1 MEQQRTPLSDAAR
14 HIVDEALQAAAHE
27 TTAGQPAQAEA
38 LYRAVLDLAP
48 GHAEAHF
55 GLGMLARQAGDLAT
69 AIPHLTEALQGA
81 TGEQRYWLAY
91 IEALIAARQFATAS
105 DLIALGR
112 SHGLAG
118 PEVDA
123 FEQQLAT
130 VGAPDP
136 ATIDAAT
143 ALFGSG
149 RLDEAGYAAQF
160 LTEQFPQHPFGYKLL
175 GGIHHLQGNLLPA
188 LESMQVAVQYA
199 PDDAEALSN
208 LGLLLRGAGRLTEAQ
223 AVLERAVALRADD
236 AHIHNHMALTLL
248 DAGRLSEAHAS
259 ASTALA
265 LDPAHAQAGNTLAM
279 ILQHQG
285 RALEAVEAYRAVLA
299 RDPHNTDA
307 HSNMLFCM
315 SQVSSIGPD
324 ALFAAHRTFGRQL
337 EAKVGLPRS
346 DWRNTP
352 DPARP
357 LRIGFV
363 SGDLRN
369 HAVVSFIEPLLEHL
383 AHRPGLVLHTYYTHV
398 LRDTV
403 TKRLRGHMAIWHD
416 VAGTTDAALDALI
429 RADGIDILIDLA
441 GHTAYNR
448 LPVFARKPAPVQASW
463 IGYPG
468 TTGLAAMDYYLTD
481 HAILPPGQYD
491 HLFTEKLVH
500 LPITAP
506 FQPAADAPD
515 LIPPPALT
523 NGFVTFGSFNRL
535 SKISREVVAVWS
547 SLLRAEPDA
556 RLLVAGLPEQGREQ
570 LWPWFEEEGIASE
583 RLRFHGRT
591 GMYDYLALHNEVDIC
606 LDTFPYSG
614 GTTTLH
620 AMSMGVPTLTL
631 KGDTA
636 AGRQTV
642 SILEHNGL
650 LGFIASDA
658 EEFVVKGKAACRNL
672 ARVTELRTILR
683 GRFSPNSSDAMIQ
696 VAGSFEHALRM
707 MWQRWCAGLP
717 AASFAVPILPAP
729 QAEIEAEVA
738 AEAAT
743 PAPPAPLETRI
754 FVTQPAMPPL
764 ADFIPYLEQ
773 IWESKFLTNGGQFHQ
788 QLEEALCAYLGV
800 EHISLFANGTVAL
813 MTALQALGIEGEV
826 ITTPYSFVATSHAL
840 LWNGLQPVFVDINP
854 VTFNLDPAR
863 IEEAITPRTTAIMP
877 VHCYGNPCDVE
888 AIEHIASKHGLKVI
902 YDAAHAFGVRQNG
915 ASILR
920 HGDLSVLSFHATK
933 VFNTFEGGAI
943 ICHDAETKRYIDLLK
958 NFGIEDEQTV
968 VAAGI
973 NGKMNEVSAAFGLL
987 QLRSVDA
994 SLEKRRQVAATYR
1007 ELLGGINGIDP
1018 LADLGHEA
1026 NYGYFPILVRDGYP
1040 LSRDALHQK
1049 LRDAGIYVRR
1059 YFYPLITAFPMYAQ
1073 FDSAAP
1079 DKLPVAHQVAKQV
1092 LCLPIYPM
1100 LEPEQLERICHLIR
1114 VGQSYSQD

>member
-1 MEQQRTPLSDAAR
+1 MEQQRTPLSDAVR
-14 HIVDEALQAAAHE
+14 QIVDEALQAAANE
-27 TTAGQPAQAEA
+27 TAAGQPAQAEA

-48 GHAEAHF
+48 DHPDAHF
-55 GLGMLARQAGDLAT
+55 GLGMLARQAGDLAA

-81 TGEQRYWLAY
+81 TDEGRYWLAY
-91 IEALIAARQFATAS
+91 IEALIAARQFATAT

-123 FEQQLAT
+123 FEQQLIT
-130 VGAPDP
+130 SGAPDP
-136 ATIDAAT
+136 DTIDATT
-143 ALFGSG
+143 ALFASG

-175 GGIHHLQGNLLPA
+175 GGIHHLQGNLQQA

-208 LGLLLRGAGRLTEAQ
+208 LGLLLRGAGRLADAQ

-236 AHIHNHMALTLL
+236 ANAHNHMALTLL

-265 LDPAHAQAGNTLAM
+265 LDPGHAQAGNTLAM
-279 ILQHQG
+279 VLQHQS
-285 RALEAVEAYRAVLA
+285 RALEAVEAYRGVLA

-324 ALFAAHRTFGRQL
+324 ALFAAHRAFGRQL
-337 EAKVGLPRS
+337 EARVGLLRT

-369 HAVVSFIEPLLEHL
+369 HAVAPFIEPLLEQL
-383 AHRPGLVLHTYYTHV
+383 AHRPGLVLHAYYTHV
-398 LRDTV
+398 LHDTV
-403 TKRLRGHMAIWHD
+403 TERLRGHMAIWHD

-441 GHTAYNR
+441 GHTAHNR
-448 LPVFARKPAPVQASW
+448 LPVFASKPAPVQASW

-481 HAILPPGQYD
+481 HAMLPPGQYD
-491 HLFTEKLVH
+491 HLFTEQLVH
-500 LPITAP
+500 LPISAP

-515 LIPPPALT
+515 LVPPPVLT
-523 NGFVTFGSFNRL
+523 NGYFTFGSFNRL
-535 SKISREVVAVWS
+535 SKISREVVAAWS
-547 SLLRAEPDA
+547 GVLRAVPDA
-556 RLLVAGLPEQGREQ
+556 RLLIAGLPEGGREA
-570 LWPWFEEEGIASE
+570 LLPWFETEGIAPE

-591 GMYDYLALHNEVDIC
+591 GMYDYLALHNEVDVC

-620 AMSMGVPTLTL
+620 ALSMGVPILTL
-631 KGDTA
+631 KGETA
-636 AGRQTV
+636 AGRQTA

-650 LGFIASDA
+650 LEFITHDVA
-658 EEFVVKGKAACRNL
+658 EFISRAEIVSQML
-672 ARVTELRTILR
+672 PRVTELRAILR
-683 GRFSPNSSDAMIQ
+683 SHFSPNASSAMIQ
-696 VAGSFEHALRM
+696 VADSVEHALRL

-717 AASFAVPILPAP
+717 AASFQVPLLPAP
-729 QAEIEAEVA
+729 Q
-738 AEAAT
+738 T
-743 PAPPAPLETRI
+743 QPAPPAPSARAAAPQAPETRI
-754 FVTQPAMPPL
+754 FVTQPDLPPL
-764 ADFIPYLEQ
+764 DEFIPYLEQ
-773 IWESKFLTNGGQFHQ
+773 IWESKFITNGGQFHQ
-788 QLEEALCAYLGV
+788 QLEQALCEYLGV
-800 EHISLFANGTVAL
+800 EHISLFANGTLAL
-813 MTALQALGIEGEV
+813 MTGLQALGLEGEV

-840 LWNGLQPVFVDINP
+840 LWNGLQPVFADIDP

-863 IEEAITPRTTAIMP
+863 IEAAITPRTTAIMP
-877 VHCYGNPCDVE
+877 VHCYGNPCDVQ
-888 AIEHIASKHGLKVI
+888 AIDRIAQKHGLKVM
-902 YDAAHAFGVRQNG
+902 YDAAHAFGVRQDG

-943 ICHDAETKRYIDLLK
+943 ICHDAATKRHIDMLK
-958 NFGIEDEQTV
+958 NFGIADEQTV
-968 VAAGI
+968 VAAGY

-987 QLRSVDA
+987 QLKGINALLAR
-994 SLEKRRQVAATYR
+994 RRQVAGLYR
-1007 ELLGGINGIDP
+1007 RLLAGVPGIEP
-1018 LADLGHEA
+1018 LAELGHEP
-1026 NYGYFPILVRDGYP
+1026 NYGYFPVLVRDTYP
-1040 LSRDALHQK
+1040 LTRDALHQK
-1049 LRDAGIYVRR
+1049 LRDADVYARR
-1059 YFYPLITAFPMYAQ
+1059 YFSPLISDFPMYRQLA
-1073 FDSAAP
+1073 SAAP
-1079 DKLPVAHQVAKQV
+1079 SNLPNASTVARQVI
-1092 LCLPIYPM
+1092 CLPIYPA
-1100 LEPEQLERICHLIR
+1100 LEPHEIERI
-1114 VGQSYSQD
+1114 VGLLTP